1 MFDRL
6 ILFAMQQKFLMIMAA
21 VVLLGVGMF
30 AWQRLP
36 IDAFPD
42 VTNIQ
47 VTILA
52 EAPGLAPG
60 EVERL
65 ITTAIEIE
73 MGGLPGVKQ
82 VRSVSKSGLSQVIVI
97 FEDDVDIYFARQ
109 VVFERLAQA
118 KGKLPAGIEPEMGP
132 LSTGLGEIYQYA
144 LESGF
149 TCAQHPAVWSRL
161 PGACAEC
168 GVALAAS
175 EYDLTGLRTLQNWL
189 ITPQLRRLPGVNE
202 VNSFGGMV
210 KQFHV
215 EPRPALL
222 LKYGISLNEVLEAL
236 ERNNAN
242 ASGGFIVQ
250 GWEQMNVVSKGLIR
264 DIRDIERIVLKA
276 QDGAPVY
283 LSDVADV
290 RVGHQARNGVVTK
303 DGRGEAV
310 IGMAIMLKGANSKD
324 VVDRVRA
331 TIPEIQKTLP
341 PGVRITPFYDRTDLI
356 KACITT
362 VSRAIGEG
370 AVLIVAILFLI
381 LWDLRAA
388 LIVASLLPLTAAATF
403 LLMGWQGVTANLMS
417 LGGLSIAIGMVVDG
431 AIVITENI
439 ARHMREKARSSLTRL
454 EIAYE
459 ATREVVRPVTFA
471 FLIIIIVCLPLF
483 SLQSTEGK
491 MFKPLALTMI
501 FALVGSLAITLTLI
515 PALGALVVR
524 RQPER
529 ERGNPLVRA
538 IQAVY
543 MPVLRLAM
551 RGRWVTV
558 GVTALA
564 MVAAF
569 SVLPGIGTEFL
580 PPLEEGALAINVVRL
595 PTANVEGSAVQCT
608 ELEKRLLARFPEVTS
623 VVSKTGRAEI
633 SEDPMGPEQSDLLIM
648 LKPRREW
655 SKGVTKETLV
665 REIGV
670 ELAAVPGLRPA
681 FSQPIALRVN
691 ELISGIKSDVA
702 IKIFGDDLERLRA
715 TGEAAAP
722 ILAAIPGAVDVKI
735 EQVSGFS
742 QIEVQHDREAMA
754 RHKINAADINLLVE
768 AAIGGKEATLA
779 YEGQRQFAVVV
790 RYPADARR
798 DVAHIRA
805 LLVPSPAGYNVPL
818 SELAT
823 VCEVQVPAQI
833 SREDSMRRLVVECN
847 VRGRDIGSFVG
858 EAQEKL
864 ATLERELP
872 TGYRLSWGGQFE
884 NQQRAMARLM
894 IVVPIAI
901 LLIFILL
908 FSSLGSVKPALL
920 VMTNLSSA
928 MVGGILALY
937 LFGINLSVSAAIGF
951 IPLFGADVASGLI
964 LVSFFEQLRAGG
976 MGVREAVFEACRLRV
991 RPLMM
996 TSLAVLLG
1004 LVPMLLST
1012 GPGSEIQKPLVAVIF
1027 GGMVTSLA
1035 LTLIVLPVL
1044 YALVNPDRAGMRN
1057 SAAVLP
1063 SA

>member
-6 ILFAMQQKFLMIMAA
+6 ILFAMSQKLLMIMAA
-21 VVLLGVGMF
+21 VALLGAGIL

-47 VTILA
+47 VMILA

-65 ITTAIEIE
+65 ITKPIEIE
-73 MGGLPGVKQ
+73 MGGLPNVKQ
-82 VRSVSKSGLSQVIVI
+82 VRSVSKAGLAQVIVI
-97 FEDDVDIYFARQ
+97 FEDDVDTYFTRQ

-118 KGKLPAGIEPEMGP
+118 KDKLPAGIEPEMGP
-132 LSTGLGEIYQYA
+132 ISTGLGEIYQYA

-149 TCAQHPAVWSRL
+149 FCPQHPAVWSRL
-161 PGACAEC
+161 AGTCAQC
-168 GVALAAS
+168 SAALSPS

-189 ITPQLRRLPGVNE
+189 ISPQLRRLPGVNE
-202 VNSFGGMV
+202 VNSFGGLV

-222 LKYGISLNEVLEAL
+222 LKYGIALTDIAEAL
-236 ERNNAN
+236 EKNNAN
-242 ASGGFIVQ
+242 ASGGFLVQ
-250 GWEQMNVVSKGLIR
+250 GAEQTNVVSKGLVR

-276 QDGAPVY
+276 EDGAPVY
-283 LSDVADV
+283 LGDVAEV

-331 TIPEIQKTLP
+331 TIPEIQKSLP
-341 PGVRITPFYDRTDLI
+341 PGVQITPFYDRTDLI
-356 KACITT
+356 KACINT
-362 VSRAIGEG
+362 VSRAIAEG

-417 LGGLSIAIGMVVDG
+417 LGGLSIAIGIVVDG

-439 ARHMREKARSSLTRL
+439 ARHMREKAASSLSRL
-454 EIAYE
+454 EIAY
-459 ATREVVRPVTFA
+459 AAAREVVRPVTFA

-501 FALVGSLAITLTLI
+501 FALIGSLAITLTLI
-515 PALGALVVR
+515 PALAALLVR
-524 RQPER
+524 RQPEK
-529 ERGNPLVRA
+529 EKGNPLVRL
-538 IQAVY
+538 IEAVY
-543 MPVLRLAM
+543 MPILRLAM
-551 RGRWVTV
+551 RGRWITVLVTV
-558 GVTALA
+558 VA

-569 SVLPGIGTEFL
+569 SVLPKIGTEFL

-595 PTANVEGSAVQCT
+595 PTASVEGSATQCT
-608 ELEKRLLARFPEVTS
+608 ELEKRLLARFPEVIS

-633 SEDPMGPEQSDLLIM
+633 SEDPMGPEQSDLFIV
-648 LKPRREW
+648 LKPKREW
-655 SKGVTKETLV
+655 TEGLTKPKLV
-665 REIGV
+665 EEIGK
-670 ELAAVPGLRPA
+670 ELAAIPGLRLA

-702 IKIFGDDLERLRA
+702 IKVFGDDLEQLRA
-715 TGEAAAP
+715 TGEALAP
-722 ILAAIPGAVDVKI
+722 LLAAIPGAEDVKT
-735 EQVSGFS
+735 EQVSGLS
-742 QIEVQHDREAMA
+742 QIEIQHNREAMA
-754 RHKINAADINLLVE
+754 RHKINAADINELVE
-768 AAIGGKEATLA
+768 TAIGGKEATLA

-790 RYPADARR
+790 RYPEEARADIE
-798 DVAHIRA
+798 HIRA

-847 VRGRDIGSFVG
+847 VRGRDIGSFVA
-858 EAQEKL
+858 EARARL

-872 TGYRLSWGGQFE
+872 VGYRLAWGGQFE
-884 NQQRAMARLM
+884 NQQRAMARLA
-894 IVVPIAI
+894 IVVPVAI

-908 FSSLGSVKPALL
+908 FSSLGAIKPALL

-937 LFGINLSVSAAIGF
+937 LLGINLSVSAAIGF

-964 LVSFFEQLRAGG
+964 LVSFFEQLRVGG

-1035 LTLIVLPVL
+1035 LTLVVLPVL
-1044 YALVNPDRAGMRN
+1044 YALVNRDRAVE
-1057 SAAVLP
+1057 AV
-1063 SA
+1063 AG